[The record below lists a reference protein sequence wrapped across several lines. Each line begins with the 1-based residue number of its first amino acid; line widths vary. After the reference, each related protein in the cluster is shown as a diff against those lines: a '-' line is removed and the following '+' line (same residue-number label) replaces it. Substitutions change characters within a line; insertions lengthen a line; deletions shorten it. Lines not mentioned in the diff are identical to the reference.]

1 MIEFLGGLLLGWFAS
16 CLMVEILDNML
27 KSPKFK
33 IGNTVYWRCVEEV
46 GDANSQW
53 TVTLKKGT
61 VVSSDVRVCIEEDN
75 EDKALIFLEK
85 EKLYTAKYKLK
96 RSIGAKLTSRE
107 EIEEEGRTYI
117 ML

>member
-16 CLMVEILDNML
+16 CLMIQILDNMF
-27 KSPKFK
+27 KSPNFK

-61 VVSSDVRVCIEEDN
+61 VVSSDFRVCIEEDN
-75 EDKALIFLEK
+75 EDKALIFIEK
-85 EKLYTAKYKLK
+85 EKLYKDIIKLK
-96 RSIGAKLTSRE
+96 KSIGAELTSNENFWDEASKIR
-107 EIEEEGRTYI
+107 
-117 ML
+117 L

>member
-53 TVTLKKGT
+53 TVTLKRGT

-75 EDKALIFLEK
+75 ENKTLVFLEK
-85 EKLYTAKYKLK
+85 EKLYKDIIKLK
-96 RSIGAKLTSRE
+96 KSIGAELTSNENFWDEASKIR
-107 EIEEEGRTYI
+107 
-117 ML
+117 L